1 MIRRP
6 TRCTRTVTLFP
17 STTLCRARQAQ
28 FLALIEKG
36 VAAQR
41 EQQHQRQPRQALR
54 IAPLRPARD
63 MARGIM
69 VGKRTAWP
77 AFALVVRPGRQ
88 RLAHRRGV
96 ERGGIEQ
103 REIGRASCRERVCK
117 YVLDSVVAVYL
128 KKKKKHS
135 IT

>member
-69 VGKRTAWP
+69 VGKRPAWP
-77 AFALVVRPGRQ
+77 AFARSEEHTSELQSLMR
-88 RLAHRRGV
+88 
-96 ERGGIEQ
+96 I
-103 REIGRASCRERVCK
+103 S
-117 YVLDSVVAVYL
+117 YAVFCL
-128 KKKKKHS
+128 KKKNNIRLPTSLH
-135 IT
+135 IHP

>member
-1 MIRRP
+1 MIRRAP
-6 TRCTRTVTLFP
+6 RSTRTDSLFPYTTLFRSVENGVGILNP
-17 STTLCRARQAQ
+17 VEGHRGGRQAQ

-69 VGKRTAWP
+69 VGKRPAWP
-77 AFALVVRPGRQ
+77 AFAQTGRS
-88 RLAHRRGV
+88 HV
-96 ERGGIEQ
+96 
-103 REIGRASCRERVCK
+103 
-117 YVLDSVVAVYL
+117 
-128 KKKKKHS
+128 
-135 IT
+135 